1 MAKKLIG
8 GEGKSKVP
16 EELRSLVMLP
26 GVTGYEDRV
35 RDYLRTEAAKLAKV
49 RVDRMG
55 NLIAQIGDGGSK
67 VGLVAH
73 MDEVGLIVTNI
84 DENGTLKFR
93 KMGGVDD
100 RTLVGRV
107 VRIHTKGGV
116 VNGVL
121 GLKAPHLT
129 IDRDEGT
136 KTTAWERLCIDIGAR
151 SKKEAEKMG
160 IRMLDPATID
170 KPFEL
175 INKQYICAHGL
186 DNRIGCWAALQV
198 LRGLAKNPPKGT
210 FYIVWTVQEEIGL
223 RGAVVVSR
231 TLPLDYVIAVDTYT
245 TTDAPGYDKFYAPVM
260 LGKGPVLRMVDTR
273 ALASPEMRRIIEG
286 AAKRVR
292 VPLQI
297 GVTGGSTDG
306 AALQEAGTSSAPI
319 GIPMRYTHSPTE
331 MVHLQDVLNLPKLL
345 EASLR
350 EIIRK

>member
-1 MAKKLIG
+1 MAEKIARG
-8 GEGKSKVP
+8 GGKSNVP
-16 EELRSLVMLP
+16 DELRALVMLP
-26 GVTGYEDRV
+26 GVTGYEGAV
-35 RDYLRTEAAKLAKV
+35 RDFLRAEAAKLAKV

-55 NLIAQIGDGGSK
+55 NLFAQVGDGNPR

-93 KMGGVDD
+93 KMGGIDD

-107 VRIHTKGGV
+107 VRIHTKDSV

-121 GLKAPHLT
+121 GLKALHLT
-129 IDRDEGT
+129 IDRDEGA
-136 KTTAWERLCIDIGAR
+136 KTTAWERLCIDVGAR
-151 SKKEAEKMG
+151 SRREAERMG
-160 IRMLDPATID
+160 IRMLDPVTID
-170 KPFEL
+170 KGFEI
-175 INKQYICAHGL
+175 INGGYVCSHGL
-186 DNRIGCWAALQV
+186 DNRIGCWAALQA
-198 LRGLAKNPPKGT
+198 LRGLAKSRPKGT
-210 FYIVWTVQEEIGL
+210 FYVVWTVQEEIGL

-273 ALASPEMRRIIEG
+273 ALASPEMRRIIEN
-286 AAKRVR
+286 AAKRAR
-292 VPLQI
+292 IPLQI

-306 AALQEAGTSSAPI
+306 AALQEAGVSSAPI

-331 MVHLQDVLNLPKLL
+331 MVHIRDVLNLPKLL

-350 EIIRK
+350 EISRE